1 MEEKNMNNEMEMDN
15 AIEVDINDNSAIP
28 PEEGTEEVT
37 PSLYVNLLCGAA
49 ISVDEEAMNW
59 DDVYD
64 SITQLEENVM
74 TLKSMIYDIM
84 KMPSTTEADINARN
98 NAAESIFTTASE
110 FLKSSGL
117 HDLEYDLRQDIT
129 IVEKATLACM
139 DGIMIAEA
147 LISHARIVQLSKV
160 DTTSLLAEMMENA
173 HFDISMDDLDNL
185 MDTVDQQTSENP
197 LPAMKEDNQEDLN
210 DENITS

>member
-1 MEEKNMNNEMEMDN
+1 MEEKNMNNETVDN

-28 PEEGTEEVT
+28 PEATMEEIT

-64 SITQLEENVM
+64 STAQLEENVM

-117 HDLEYDLRQDIT
+117 QDLDYDLRQDIT

-147 LISHARIVQLSKV
+147 LISHARVVQLSKV

-173 HFDISMDDLDNL
+173 HFDISLDDLDNL
-185 MDTVDQQTSENP
+185 MDTVNQQTSENP
-197 LPAMKEDNQEDLN
+197 LPAMKEDNQEEVN